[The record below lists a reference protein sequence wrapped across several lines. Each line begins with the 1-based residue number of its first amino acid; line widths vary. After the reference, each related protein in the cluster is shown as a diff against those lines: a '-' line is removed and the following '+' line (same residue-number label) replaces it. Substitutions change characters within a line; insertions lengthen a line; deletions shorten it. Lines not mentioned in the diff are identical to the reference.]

1 MKIKGQIICARKGR
15 YTIELSDGEIIQTG
29 ARGKI
34 KYNKDEL
41 LTGDYVYVEDGLI
54 IERLPRFS
62 RFTRPNIANLQCLV
76 IVISDPP
83 KPDYLILDKLLLAAS
98 YNDIEYALV
107 VNKTDLGLAV
117 YDYIK
122 KDYSFISNLFALS
135 LQNNEGVAELLQFI
149 KGKNVAFV
157 GQSAVGKTSLLNKL
171 THNTYQTGEISDKTQ
186 RGKHTTTYSRIVKTE
201 DFSLFDTPGFSELSV
216 DISPEDVASN
226 FPPYEKYLGKCK
238 FLDCTHINE
247 PECAVLADVNSHL
260 LSVERHTRYNEIY
273 KSIKAEYKNRKYDK
287 QT

>member
-15 YTIELSDGEIIQTG
+15 YTIELSNGEVIQTG

-41 LTGDYVYVEDGLI
+41 LTGDYVYLDDELI
-54 IERLPRFS
+54 VERLPRVS
-62 RFTRPNIANLQCLV
+62 RFMRPNIANLQCLV

-83 KPDYLILDKLLLAAS
+83 KPDYLILDKLLLAAN

-107 VNKTDLGLAV
+107 VNKTDLGLSV

-122 KDYSFISNLFALS
+122 KDYPFISNLFAVS
-135 LQNNEGVAELLQFI
+135 LHNNDGIDELLQFI
-149 KGKNVAFV
+149 KGKSVAFA

-171 THNTYQTGEISDKTQ
+171 THNTYLTGDISDKTQ

-216 DISPEDVASN
+216 DISPENVASN
-226 FPPYEKYLGKCK
+226 FPPYDKYLGKCK
-238 FLDCTHINE
+238 FPDCTHISE
-247 PECAVLADVNSHL
+247 PECSVLADINSKI
-260 LSVERHTRYNEIY
+260 LSDERHKRYNEIY
-273 KSIKAEYKNRKYDK
+273 KTIKAEYKKRKYDK
-287 QT
+287 

>member
-15 YTIELSDGEIIQTG
+15 YTIELSNGEVIQTG

-41 LTGDYVYVEDGLI
+41 LTGDYVYVDDELI
-54 IERLPRFS
+54 VERLPRVS
-62 RFTRPNIANLQCLV
+62 RFMRPNIANLQCLV

-83 KPDYLILDKLLLAAS
+83 KPDYLILDKLLLAAN

-107 VNKTDLGLAV
+107 VNKTDLGLSV

-122 KDYSFISNLFALS
+122 KDYPFISNLFAVS
-135 LQNNEGVAELLQFI
+135 LHNNDGIDELLQFI
-149 KGKNVAFV
+149 KGKSVAFA

-171 THNTYQTGEISDKTQ
+171 THNTYLTGDISDKTQ

-216 DISPEDVASN
+216 DISPENVASN
-226 FPPYEKYLGKCK
+226 FPPYDKYLGKCK
-238 FLDCTHINE
+238 FPDCTHISE
-247 PECAVLADVNSHL
+247 PECSVLADINSKI
-260 LSVERHTRYNEIY
+260 LSDERHKRYNEIY
-273 KSIKAEYKNRKYDK
+273 KTIKAEYKKRKYDK
-287 QT
+287 

>member
-15 YTIELSDGEIIQTG
+15 YTIELSNGEIIQTG

-41 LTGDYVYVEDGLI
+41 LTGDYVYVDDELI
-54 IERLPRFS
+54 VERLPRFS

-83 KPDYLILDKLLLAAS
+83 KPDYLILDKLLLAAN

-107 VNKTDLGLAV
+107 VNKTDLGLSV

-122 KDYSFISNLFALS
+122 KDYPFISNLFAVS
-135 LQNNEGVAELLQFI
+135 LHNNDGIDELLQFI
-149 KGKNVAFV
+149 KGKSVAFA

-171 THNTYQTGEISDKTQ
+171 THNAYQTGDISDKTQ

-216 DISPEDVASN
+216 DISPENVASN
-226 FPPYEKYLGKCK
+226 FPPYDKYLGKCK
-238 FLDCTHINE
+238 FPDCTHISE
-247 PECAVLADVNSHL
+247 PECSVLADINSKV
-260 LSVERHTRYNEIY
+260 LSDARHKRYNEIY
-273 KSIKAEYKNRKYDK
+273 KTIKAEYKNRKYDK
-287 QT
+287 

>member
-15 YTIELSDGEIIQTG
+15 YTIELSNGEVIQTG

-41 LTGDYVYVEDGLI
+41 LTGDYVYVDDELI
-54 IERLPRFS
+54 VERLPRVS
-62 RFTRPNIANLQCLV
+62 RFMRPNIANLQCLV

-83 KPDYLILDKLLLAAS
+83 KPDYLILDKLLLAAN

-107 VNKTDLGLAV
+107 VNKTDLGLSV

-122 KDYSFISNLFALS
+122 KDYPFISNLFAVS
-135 LQNNEGVAELLQFI
+135 LHNNDGIDELVQFI
-149 KGKNVAFV
+149 KGKSVAFA

-171 THNTYQTGEISDKTQ
+171 THNTYLTGDISDKTQ

-216 DISPEDVASN
+216 DISPENVASN
-226 FPPYEKYLGKCK
+226 FPPYDKYLGKCK
-238 FLDCTHINE
+238 FPDCTHISE
-247 PECAVLADVNSHL
+247 PECSVLADINSKI
-260 LSVERHTRYNEIY
+260 LSDERHKRYNEIY
-273 KSIKAEYKNRKYDK
+273 KTIKAEYKKRKYDK
-287 QT
+287 